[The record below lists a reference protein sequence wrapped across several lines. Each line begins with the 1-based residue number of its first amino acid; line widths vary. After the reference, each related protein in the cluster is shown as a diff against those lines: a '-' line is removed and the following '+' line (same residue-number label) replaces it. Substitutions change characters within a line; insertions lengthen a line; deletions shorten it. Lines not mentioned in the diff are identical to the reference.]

1 MNARFRMQLA
11 SVLAMSITG
20 KIVFFSFQKLRE
32 GVVKDFQR
40 QQMKKVQNMKDLQT
54 QATLTRVLRAERD
67 KEMRSNEAGS

>member
-1 MNARFRMQLA
+1 M
-11 SVLAMSITG
+11 
-20 KIVFFSFQKLRE
+20 
-32 GVVKDFQR
+32 KDFQR